1 MRMIYVLAAAAALSA
16 SSSLAQPGQPPP
28 NLSCKAQAQGAPTL
42 ITGTGQPKPQQ
53 QQALMSA
60 QSDWGA
66 KANAFGGAYAFWSK
80 AANKTTNCQS
90 SKPAFTYIY
99 KCTATAQPC
108 R

>member
-1 MRMIYVLAAAAALSA
+1 MKTIIVLAAAAVLSA
-16 SSSLAQPGQPPP
+16 SSALAQPPPVNP
-28 NLSCKAQAQGAPTL
+28 NCKTQVNGAPTL
-42 ITGTGQPKPQQ
+42 VTGTGQASKQ
-53 QQALMSA
+53 QQAQMAA

-66 KANAFGGAYAFWSK
+66 KAGAFGGFYSLWSK

-90 SKPAFTYIY
+90 SKPAFTYVY